1 MKKDIDFNTER
12 RKNTKNEFEKLMNN
26 SANSKTM
33 KNLRKIS
40 NVRLVNNAKGYL
52 RYISKPTFISQ
63 KHFSKTF
70 AAVLEI
76 TWNINNHEI
85 FLVLSKPIY
94 VRFTVLELSK
104 YFMYDFHYNFV
115 KKIIWCFVK
124 IFLNI
129 DIFLTLA
136 NINQFVLIQQ
146 TTKLL
151 AKWTMNLKEFQLIQ
165 FIGLKAKMYCIF
177 TENAE
182 EANTAKGAN
191 ISIEF
196 KEY

>member
-1 MKKDIDFNTER
+1 MLCEDF
-12 RKNTKNEFEKLMNN
+12 FEY
-26 SANSKTM
+26 
-33 KNLRKIS
+33 R
-40 NVRLVNNAKGYL
+40 
-52 RYISKPTFISQ
+52 
-63 KHFSKTF
+63 H
-70 AAVLEI
+70 
-76 TWNINNHEI
+76 
-85 FLVLSKPIY
+85 
-94 VRFTVLELSK
+94 
-104 YFMYDFHYNFV
+104 
-115 KKIIWCFVK
+115 
-124 IFLNI
+124 
-129 DIFLTLA
+129 FLTLA

-151 AKWTMNLKEFQLIQ
+151 AKWTMNLKEFQSIQ

>member
-1 MKKDIDFNTER
+1 MVKQWKF
-12 RKNTKNEFEKLMNN
+12 
-26 SANSKTM
+26 
-33 KNLRKIS
+33 LRKIIH
-40 NVRLVNNAKGYL
+40 VRLVNNAKGDL

-63 KHFSKTF
+63 NIFSKTF
-70 AAVLEI
+70 TAVLEI

-94 VRFTVLELSK
+94 VLELSK
-104 YFMYDFHYNFV
+104 DFMYDFHYNFV
-115 KKIIWCFVK
+115 KKIIRCFMK

-129 DIFLTLA
+129 DTFLTLA

-146 TTKLL
+146 ATKLL
-151 AKWTMNLKEFQLIQ
+151 AKWTMNLKESQSMQ

-182 EANTAKGAN
+182 EANTTKGVN

>member
-136 NINQFVLIQQ
+136 NIKSICFDSINDKVIG
-146 TTKLL
+146 K
-151 AKWTMNLKEFQLIQ
+151 MND
-165 FIGLKAKMYCIF
+165 
-177 TENAE
+177 
-182 EANTAKGAN
+182 
-191 ISIEF
+191 EF
-196 KEY
+196 KGIPIDTIYWTKSKNVLYFYWKCWRS

>member
-1 MKKDIDFNTER
+1 MNLYLVVLLSLGIKLINIHKVLKFKQSDQTKKDIDFNTGR

-76 TWNINNHEI
+76 T
-85 FLVLSKPIY
+85 
-94 VRFTVLELSK
+94 
-104 YFMYDFHYNFV
+104 
-115 KKIIWCFVK
+115 
-124 IFLNI
+124 
-129 DIFLTLA
+129 
-136 NINQFVLIQQ
+136 
-146 TTKLL
+146 
-151 AKWTMNLKEFQLIQ
+151 
-165 FIGLKAKMYCIF
+165 
-177 TENAE
+177 
-182 EANTAKGAN
+182 
-191 ISIEF
+191 
-196 KEY
+196 